1 MLVVYLGVL
10 GQNDRF
16 GLQRFSQLA
25 KDVGTGTAMRVAAE
39 DLPSIQSA
47 WAELAELAADG
58 QKPPSSCRMTAYVL
72 RGYMS
77 LLYQRIGAGSRL
89 LVNINPNTLE
99 RQNAFLSRFD
109 LTGTQV
115 RIRSSTSHLIVLDR
129 SAGAFRDFRLFGGVD
144 QVQIQQPNA
153 IWYGGDSLPVLVA
166 DGPFLTVNAETD
178 LPSEWNARELACI
191 AAWHGAGFG
200 GVLAVSGNFFGDPY
214 DGPTGLHWP
223 GIEANEQ
230 LAQNV
235 MQYLIEGR
243 ARANPEDRCQRVEIN
258 LADFVFGVLKRSDDD
273 WWNKYVPLPI
283 RQKCAQRQEEE
294 LNRLPKEGRILT
306 SST

>member
-25 KDVGTGTAMRVAAE
+25 KDVGTEIRYVRVAAE

-47 WAELAELAADG
+47 WAELAELAHTADAFIM
-58 QKPPSSCRMTAYVL
+58 PDDCVL
-72 RGYMS
+72 YSEEYTS

-144 QVQIQQPNA
+144 QVQIPA
-153 IWYGGDSLPVLVA
+153 ECHMVWRGFPPRACSRRSIPHGERGDRSTKRVECTRTSMYCRL
-166 DGPFLTVNAETD
+166 
-178 LPSEWNARELACI
+178 ARGWLRRCL
-191 AAWHGAGFG
+191 GGFG
-200 GVLAVSGNFFGDPY
+200 
-214 DGPTGLHWP
+214 
-223 GIEANEQ
+223 
-230 LAQNV
+230 
-235 MQYLIEGR
+235 
-243 ARANPEDRCQRVEIN
+243 
-258 LADFVFGVLKRSDDD
+258 
-273 WWNKYVPLPI
+273 
-283 RQKCAQRQEEE
+283 
-294 LNRLPKEGRILT
+294 
-306 SST
+306 